1 MNSVLLVAQR
11 EVRVLLRARS
21 VLGAGTL
28 VGLIIG
34 GMPVFTALVMGRGP
48 GGLFLQAP
56 VLGIF
61 LGYLFAQQAFLRE
74 KQDGTIETVLSSP
87 LTLRALWAGKVLGA
101 GGTAALIALLCTGG
115 AVIAAGLAAP
125 IGFVLTPVLAVHL
138 IVVLPLVAAIAVGLL
153 GLVQLLLGLRENQI
167 LNLGLVMG
175 LIALLSI
182 GQVAAGEAPGP
193 ATEATMVLV
202 LAAVLAVLARLV
214 GRVDRERIV
223 RTIA

>member
-1 MNSVLLVAQR
+1 VNSVLLVAQR

-125 IGFVLTPVLAVHL
+125 IGLALTPVLAVHL

>member
-1 MNSVLLVAQR
+1 MNQVLLVARR

-21 VLGAGTL
+21 VIGAGTL

-34 GMPVFTALVMGRGP
+34 GMPVFTSLVMGRGP

-115 AVIAAGLAAP
+115 AVIAATLAAP
-125 IGFVLTPVLAVHL
+125 IALSLTPVLGLHL
-138 IVVLPLVAAIAVGLL
+138 LVVLPLVTGIAVGLL

-182 GQVAAGEAPGP
+182 GQVAAGETPSLW
-193 ATEATMVLV
+193 TEAAMVLI
-202 LAAVLAVLARLV
+202 LGGLLAVLARLV

>member
-125 IGFVLTPVLAVHL
+125 IGLALTPVLAVHL

-182 GQVAAGEAPGP
+182 GQVAAGEAPGL

>member
-125 IGFVLTPVLAVHL
+125 IGLALTPVLAVHL